1 MIGGRAAGGGT
12 MKITLKETP
21 KLYTEDTHRVVPPEE
36 TLKRVERLLP
46 DIGVTRVAE
55 ISGLDRLGIPVFSAI
70 RPGSRQGAIS
80 VYAGKGAT
88 PVEAKVSV
96 IMESIERYSSE
107 MQPQD
112 QKKAVVG
119 TPEEIAAKCST
130 VPPPSL
136 ILPGVLLP
144 GARLDWCA
152 GYDLMGKEEVRLP
165 CNAVYHPY
173 TGTIGRLF
181 RSNTNGLAS
190 GNTLEEAIFHGLM
203 EVVERDA
210 LSLAEATRDP
220 GRAIV
225 VGEGDGLVHELYAK
239 FGKANVD
246 VRLWYLPTDTGIPTV
261 LAAADDRELRDPAL
275 LVIGVG
281 THLDARIAVLRALT
295 EVAQS
300 RATQI
305 HGGREDTDRERVTR
319 QIGYERMKRLNRH
332 WYMEPDDTVAVR
344 ALPDLS
350 TRSHKGDIE
359 RSIHQ
364 LKAKQ
369 IADRVVVSD
378 LTRKIGV
385 PVVRVTVP
393 GLEVY
398 AIDRERI
405 GPRCRRASA
414 RRAAAAPVQRRAGR

>member
-1 MIGGRAAGGGT
+1 

-21 KLYTEDTHRVVPPEE
+21 KLYTKDTHRVVPPEE
-36 TLKRVERLLP
+36 TLERVEKLLP

-55 ISGLDRLGIPVFSAI
+55 ISGLDRLGIPVYSAI
-70 RPGSRQGAIS
+70 RPGSQQGAIS

-88 PVEAKVSV
+88 PVEARVSV

-107 MQPQD
+107 MQPAD
-112 QKKAVVG
+112 KKKIVAG
-119 TPEEIAAKCST
+119 TIEEIAGRAT
-130 VPPPSL
+130 VVPPRSL
-136 ILPGVLLP
+136 ILPGELLP
-144 GARLDWCA
+144 GAKLEWCA
-152 GYDLMGKEEVRLP
+152 GYDLLNKEEVLLP

-173 TGTIGRLF
+173 TGIVGRLF

-210 LSLAEATRDP
+210 LSLAEVTRNP
-220 GRAIV
+220 GQAIV
-225 VGEGDGLVHELYAK
+225 VGEEDGLVYEMYEH
-239 FGKANVD
+239 FVNANVD
-246 VRLWYLPTDTGIPTV
+246 VKLWYLPTDTGIPTV
-261 LAAADDRELRDPAL
+261 LAAADDRELLDAAL

-319 QIGYERMKRLNRH
+319 TIGYDRMKRLNRH
-332 WYMEPDDTVAVR
+332 WYMETEDTVAVKD
-344 ALPDLS
+344 LPDLS
-350 TRSHKGDIE
+350 TSSHKGDIE
-359 RSIHQ
+359 RS
-364 LKAKQ
+364 LKQIKAEK

-393 GLEVY
+393 GLEMY

-405 GPRCRRASA
+405 GPRCKLASTK
-414 RRAAAAPVQRRAGR
+414 RVAAAAPVPPRRAGK

>member
-1 MIGGRAAGGGT
+1 

-21 KLYTEDTHRVVPPEE
+21 KLYTKDTHRVVPPEE
-36 TLKRVERLLP
+36 TLKRVEKLLP

-55 ISGLDRLGIPVFSAI
+55 ISGLDRLGIPVYSAI
-70 RPGSRQGAIS
+70 RPGSQQGAIS

-88 PVEAKVSV
+88 PVEARVSV

-107 MQPQD
+107 MQPAD
-112 QKKAVVG
+112 KKKFVTG
-119 TPEEIAAKCST
+119 TIEEIAAKASI
-130 VPPPSL
+130 VPPQSL
-136 ILPGVLLP
+136 ILPGMLLP
-144 GARLDWCA
+144 GARLEWCA
-152 GYDLMGKEEVRLP
+152 GYDLVNKEEVRLP

-173 TGTIGRLF
+173 TSLTAKLF

-190 GNTLEEAIFHGLM
+190 GNTMEEAIFHGLM

-210 LSLAEATRDP
+210 LSLAEVTRNP
-220 GRAIV
+220 GQAIV
-225 VGEGDGLVHELYAK
+225 VGEDDGLICEMYEK

-246 VRLWYLPTDTGIPTV
+246 VKLWYLPTDTGIPTV
-261 LAAADDRELRDPAL
+261 LAASDDKDLLDPAL

-319 QIGYERMKRLNRH
+319 TIGYERMKRLNKH
-332 WYMEPDDTVAVR
+332 WYMESEDKVAVKD
-344 ALPDLS
+344 LPDLS
-350 TRSHKGDIE
+350 TTSHKGDIE
-359 RSIHQ
+359 RSIKQ
-364 LKAKQ
+364 IKAKK
-369 IADRVVVSD
+369 ISDRVIVSD
-378 LTRKIGV
+378 LTRKIDV

-393 GLEVY
+393 GLEMY

-405 GPRCRRASA
+405 GPRCKLASTKRVA
-414 RRAAAAPVQRRAGR
+414 MAAPLPGRTGK

>member
-1 MIGGRAAGGGT
+1 

-21 KLYTEDTHRVVPPEE
+21 KLYTKDTHRVVPPEE
-36 TLKRVERLLP
+36 TLKRVEKLLP

-55 ISGLDRLGIPVFSAI
+55 ISGLDRLGIPVYSAI
-70 RPGSRQGAIS
+70 RPGSQQGAIS

-88 PVEAKVSV
+88 PVEARVSV
-96 IMESIERYSSE
+96 IMESVERYSSE
-107 MQPQD
+107 MQPAD
-112 QKKAVVG
+112 RKKFVTGACEEVAVKAVV
-119 TPEEIAAKCST
+119 
-130 VPPPSL
+130 VPPQSL

-144 GARLDWCA
+144 GARLEWCA
-152 GYDLMGKEEVRLP
+152 GYDLANGEEVRLP

-173 TGTIGRLF
+173 TGTAGRLF

-210 LSLAEATRDP
+210 LSLAEVTRNP
-220 GRAIV
+220 GQAIV
-225 VGEGDGLVHELYAK
+225 VDEADGLVFEMYEH
-239 FGKANVD
+239 FVDANVE

-261 LAAADDRELRDPAL
+261 LAATDDRELQDPAL
-275 LVIGVG
+275 LVMGVG

-295 EVAQS
+295 EAAQS

-319 QIGYERMKRLNRH
+319 AIGYERMKRLNRH
-332 WYMEPDDTVAVR
+332 WYAETEDKVAVKD
-344 ALPDLS
+344 LPDLS

-359 RSIHQ
+359 RSIAQ
-364 LKAKQ
+364 MRSKE
-369 IADRVVVSD
+369 IADRVIVTD

-393 GLEVY
+393 GLEMY
-398 AIDRERI
+398 AVDRERI
-405 GPRCRRASA
+405 GPRCKRASA
-414 RRAAAAPVQRRAGR
+414 RRAAPASPVPRRTGK

>member
-1 MIGGRAAGGGT
+1 

-21 KLYTEDTHRVVPPEE
+21 KLYTKDTHRVVSPEE
-36 TLKRVERLLP
+36 TMKRVEKLLP

-55 ISGLDRLGIPVFSAI
+55 ISGLDRLGIPVYSAI
-70 RPGSRQGAIS
+70 RPGSQQGAIS

-88 PVEAKVSV
+88 PIEARVSV

-107 MQPQD
+107 MQPAD
-112 QKKAVVG
+112 KKKTVTG
-119 TPEEIAAKCST
+119 TFKEIADKSSA
-130 VPPPSL
+130 VPPQSL

-144 GARLDWCA
+144 GVRLEWSK
-152 GYDLMGKEEVRLP
+152 GYDLLHDEEVQLP

-173 TGTIGRLF
+173 PGTVGRLF

-210 LSLAEATRDP
+210 LSLAEVTRDP

-225 VGEGDGLVHELYAK
+225 VNEDDGLVFEMYEK
-239 FGKANVD
+239 FGKANVA
-246 VRLWYLPTDTGIPTV
+246 VKLWYLPTDTGIPTV
-261 LAAADDRELRDPAL
+261 LAAADDLDLLDPAL

-319 QIGYERMKRLNRH
+319 TIGYERMKRLNKH
-332 WYMEPDDTVAVR
+332 WYAETDDKVAVKD
-344 ALPDLS
+344 LPDIS
-350 TRSHKGDIE
+350 TNSHKCDIE
-359 RSIHQ
+359 KSIKQ
-364 LKAKQ
+364 IKAKK
-369 IADRVVVSD
+369 IADRVIVTD

-393 GLEVY
+393 GLEMY

-405 GPRCRRASA
+405 GPRCKNASA
-414 RRAAAAPVQRRAGR
+414 KRVATASPLPRRTGK

>member
-1 MIGGRAAGGGT
+1 

-21 KLYTEDTHRVVPPEE
+21 KLYTKDTHRVVPPEE
-36 TLKRVERLLP
+36 TLKRVEKLLP

-70 RPGSRQGAIS
+70 RPGSQPGAIS

-88 PVEAKVSV
+88 PVEARVSV

-107 MQPQD
+107 MQPTD
-112 QKKAVVG
+112 KKKIKAG
-119 TPEEIAAKCST
+119 TFEEIAAARAGV
-130 VPPPSL
+130 VPPSSL

-144 GARLDWCA
+144 GSRLDWCV
-152 GYDLMGKEEVRLP
+152 GYDLMNNEEVRLP

-173 TGTIGRLF
+173 TGTVGRLF

-190 GNTLEEAIFHGLM
+190 GNTMEEAIFHGLM

-210 LSLAEATRDP
+210 LSLAEVTRNP
-220 GRAIV
+220 GQAIIV
-225 VGEGDGLVHELYAK
+225 SKEDGLVHEMYEK
-239 FGKANVD
+239 FGKAGVD
-246 VRLWYLPTDTGIPTV
+246 VKLWYLPTDTGIPTV
-261 LAAADDRELRDPAL
+261 LAAADDRELLDAAL

-319 QIGYERMKRLNRH
+319 TIGYERMKRLNRH
-332 WYMEPDDTVAVR
+332 WYVETEDTVAVKD
-344 ALPDLS
+344 LPDLS
-350 TRSHKGDIE
+350 TKSHKGDIE
-359 RSIHQ
+359 RSLGQI
-364 LKAKQ
+364 KEKK
-369 IADRVVVSD
+369 IADRVIVSD

-393 GLEVY
+393 GLEMY
-398 AIDRERI
+398 AIDHERI
-405 GPRCRRASA
+405 GPRCKLAATKRV
-414 RRAAAAPVQRRAGR
+414 AAAAPVPRRAGK

>member
-1 MIGGRAAGGGT
+1 VHGLVVG

-21 KLYTEDTHRVVPPEE
+21 KLYTKDTHRVVPPEE
-36 TLKRVERLLP
+36 TLKRVEKLLP

-55 ISGLDRLGIPVFSAI
+55 ISGLDRIGIPVYSAI

-88 PVEAKVSV
+88 PVEARVSV

-107 MQPQD
+107 MQPAD
-112 QKKAVVG
+112 KKKFVAG
-119 TPEEIAAKCST
+119 TFEEIAGQAAA
-130 VPPPSL
+130 VPPQSL

-144 GARLDWCA
+144 GSRLDWCA
-152 GYDLMGKEEVRLP
+152 GYDLMTKEEVRLP

-173 TGTIGRLF
+173 TGTVGRLF

-210 LSLAEATRDP
+210 LSLAEVTRNP
-220 GRAIV
+220 GKAIV
-225 VGEGDGLVHELYAK
+225 VDEDDGLVFEMYEK

-261 LAAADDRELRDPAL
+261 LAATDDLDLLDPAL

-319 QIGYERMKRLNRH
+319 NIGHERMKRLNRH
-332 WYMEPDDTVAVR
+332 WYMETEDKVA
-344 ALPDLS
+344 AKDLPDLS
-350 TRSHKGDIE
+350 TNSHKGDIE
-359 RSIHQ
+359 KSI
-364 LKAKQ
+364 KQ
-369 IADRVVVSD
+369 IKSKKISDRVVVSD

-393 GLEVY
+393 GLEMY
-398 AIDRERI
+398 AIDHERI
-405 GPRCRRASA
+405 GPRCKSASTK
-414 RRAAAAPVQRRAGR
+414 RVAATAPVPHRAGK